1 MDLTSASVL
10 RWERFFFSECDKV
23 TVRHAER
30 NAFEIQLD
38 EGAYDIW
45 LAGPSASG
53 TDAVVRA
60 LQYP

>member
-10 RWERFFFSECDKV
+10 RWERSFVCGCDKV

-30 NAFEIQLD
+30 NTFEMQLD
-38 EGAYDIW
+38 ECVYDIW

-53 TDAVVRA
+53 TDVVVSA

>member
-10 RWERFFFSECDKV
+10 RWERSFVCGCDKV

-30 NAFEIQLD
+30 NAFGIQLD

-45 LAGPSASG
+45 LARPSVSE
-53 TDAVVRA
+53 TDAVVRV
-60 LQYP
+60 LQCP

>member
-1 MDLTSASVL
+1 MDLTSASAL
-10 RWERFFFSECDKV
+10 RWERSFFCECDKV

-38 EGAYDIW
+38 KGLYDIW

-53 TDAVVRA
+53 TDVVNRA